1 MAEEAGAPLSRR
13 VPGAARRASG
23 KPAKPDLSDAVLH
36 RMQAAIHA
44 ERGQAEPPRQDDPN
58 TEPLPRV
65 TAVGSPGKRGARH
78 SQSPSGLTPEAVVLP
93 GQDAA
98 PEAVAEPPR
107 VAEPPLRIAKALRV
121 VAPETP
127 AAAEPEPP
135 VLVEP
140 RAAAAWANSAEPPVP
155 PPSPPAAEPPPPTR
169 PMFAAT
175 SESGPTPGSIGWL
188 WPEEAATQ
196 GGGGGP
202 RWRPPRRRGYRAA
215 TLAALGAI
223 VLVGAGIGL
232 GVALHSTPVA
242 GAVGGK
248 STPKATA
255 PAPSVDPTPSTAPAS
270 ANPGGLA
277 ASLTAAAAWV
287 NQQVGSGMLVAC
299 DNKACAALTAAGFPV
314 GQQVQVQLNPQSVAT
329 ANVLVVDPVVR
340 SYLNANP
347 ALANYVTPTILA
359 SFGQVTIQVVDPN
372 GAAAYQTALSEDV
385 QARIQLAQQLLN
397 SGQLTA
403 SAGAETDLQDGY
415 VDPRLLLALQS
426 LADQEPIDVLA
437 FEDADPGAGAGAGAP
452 YRAVVLAES
461 DPASG
466 MSPSAYR
473 QWLAQVVGADAT
485 FPVYLKAG
493 SVTLPDGQA
502 GGGIEYG
509 APTPLGLLGSG

>member
-1 MAEEAGAPLSRR
+1 
-13 VPGAARRASG
+13 
-23 KPAKPDLSDAVLH
+23 
-36 RMQAAIHA
+36 
-44 ERGQAEPPRQDDPN
+44 
-58 TEPLPRV
+58 
-65 TAVGSPGKRGARH
+65 
-78 SQSPSGLTPEAVVLP
+78 
-93 GQDAA
+93 
-98 PEAVAEPPR
+98 
-107 VAEPPLRIAKALRV
+107 
-121 VAPETP
+121 
-127 AAAEPEPP
+127 
-135 VLVEP
+135 
-140 RAAAAWANSAEPPVP
+140 
-155 PPSPPAAEPPPPTR
+155 
-169 PMFAAT
+169 MFAAT

-188 WPEEAATQ
+188 WPEETATQ

-202 RWRPPRRRGYRAA
+202 RWRPPRRRGYRVA

-242 GAVGGK
+242 GAVDGK
-248 STPKATA
+248 STPKPTA
-255 PAPSVDPTPSTAPAS
+255 RPSPSVDPTPSAAPAS
-270 ANPGGLA
+270 PNPGGLA

-299 DNKACAALTAAGFPV
+299 DNQTCAALTAAGFPV
-314 GQQVQVQLNPQSVAT
+314 AQQVQVQLNPQSVAT

-340 SYLNANP
+340 SYLSGNP

-397 SGQLTA
+397 SGQLKA
-403 SAGAETDLQDGY
+403 SAGAETDLEDGY

-461 DPASG
+461 DPAAG

-493 SVTLPDGQA
+493 PVTLPDGQA
-502 GGGIEYG
+502 AGGIEYG